1 MAAADRPA
9 AAHPG
14 GGPAP
19 ADRSGEARPAAAWT
33 GAAWTVRSAVRTF
46 RREHPEVGDDV
57 CVGLSGGADSLAL
70 LAAAVAEFDRVT
82 ALIVDHGLQAGS
94 DEVAR
99 DSAAAARGLGAAAEI
114 LVVVVNTGGSGPEA
128 EARAAR
134 YTALDAARRGRP
146 VLLAHTLDDQA
157 ETVLLGLGRGS
168 GARSLRGM
176 ASWDA
181 PWGRPLLGVRAA
193 DTRAAC
199 RTLGLTW
206 WDDPHN
212 TDPAFTRVRL
222 RHEVLPLL
230 EDVLGGGAADGL
242 ARTAE
247 LLGVDDD
254 ELDRRAAEAYGSAVV
269 CASAVVNDPGDS
281 RDDAVRGEV
290 GAAPGGG
297 PSRAPHVALDVA
309 VLEALPA
316 AVLTRVIRRW
326 LLAGGVASP
335 TYVHLTAVA
344 ALVTD
349 WRGQGGVAVGGSGA
363 ATAGGSGEAAPGG
376 FGEVAPGAGSA
387 GRNSGS
393 GEVRVTR
400 LVARRR
406 HGKVVLE
413 MDRASGSGS

>member
-9 AAHPG
+9 AA
-14 GGPAP
+14 
-19 ADRSGEARPAAAWT
+19 WT
-33 GAAWTVRSAVRTF
+33 GDAWTVRSAVRAF
-46 RREHPEVGDDV
+46 RRGHPEVGDDV

-99 DSAAAARGLGAAAEI
+99 DAAAAARGLGAEAEI
-114 LVVVVNTGGSGPEA
+114 LVVVVDKGGSGPEA
-128 EARAAR
+128 DARSAR
-134 YTALDAARRGRP
+134 YTALDGARRSRP

-176 ASWDA
+176 ADWDA
-181 PWGRPLLGVRAA
+181 PWGRPLLGVRAGE
-193 DTRAAC
+193 TRAAC
-199 RTLGLTW
+199 RVLGLTW

-212 TDPAFTRVRL
+212 PDPTFTRVRL

-230 EDVLGGGAADGL
+230 EDVLGGGAAEGL

-254 ELDRRAAEAYGSAVV
+254 ELDRRAAEAYAAAVD
-269 CASAVVNDPGDS
+269 DPGS
-281 RDDAVRGEV
+281 TSV
-290 GAAPGGG
+290 GAADAPRGDA
-297 PSRAPHVALDVA
+297 SRSPHVALDTA
-309 VLEALPA
+309 ALEALPT

-335 TYVHLTAVA
+335 TYVHLTGVA

-349 WRGQGGVAVGGSGA
+349 WRGQGGVAVGGVA
-363 ATAGGSGEAAPGG
+363 VGGGGGAAPGG
-376 FGEVAPGAGSA
+376 GSA
-387 GRNSGS
+387 GRSIGPAGRGSGS